1 MKTDLDIRVVE
12 LLCSRLCH
20 ELVSPVGAINNGVE
34 LIEEMGADMAD
45 EAIGL
50 IAHSADQA
58 SRRLRLLRLA
68 YGAPGSDRSGLDEA
82 AQAAEG
88 YFAGGKIKL
97 EWPPGRL
104 EQAGQL
110 QPGTGKVLLNLV
122 ILAEEALAY
131 GGRIVVEPNRDG
143 NPRVSAIGRNAG
155 LKAEAAQALT
165 GDIAIESLTPRT
177 VHAYVTGRFAQH
189 LTLKVVASQESAEIF
204 AFSLQS

>member
-34 LIEEMGADMAD
+34 LIEEMGAEMAD

-68 YGAPGSDRSGLDEA
+68 YGAAGGDRAGLDEA
-82 AQAAEG
+82 AQAAEA

-97 EWPPGRL
+97 EWPSGRL
-104 EQAGQL
+104 DQSGQL
-110 QPGTGKVLLNLV
+110 LSGTGKVLLNLA

-131 GGRIVVEPNRDG
+131 GGRIVVGPDPDG
-143 NPRVSAIGRNAG
+143 HPLVTAAGRNAG
-155 LKAEAAQALT
+155 LKAETMQALS
-165 GDIAIESLTPRT
+165 GDIAVESLTPRT
-177 VHAYVTGRFAQH
+177 VHAYVTGCFARH
-189 LTLKVVASQESAEIF
+189 VNLTLTTFRDAPDSF
-204 AFSLQS
+204 AFSLRS

>member
-68 YGAPGSDRSGLDEA
+68 YGAPGSRSGLDEA